1 MQLKWLAG
9 IAGGLVNVLL
19 LGYVLYGVIAPQVIV
34 LGRLVL
40 YAVEAALAMAGGRP
54 HLKATN

>member
-19 LGYVLYGVIAPQVIV
+19 LGYVLYGVIAP
-34 LGRLVL
+34 
-40 YAVEAALAMAGGRP
+40 
-54 HLKATN
+54 